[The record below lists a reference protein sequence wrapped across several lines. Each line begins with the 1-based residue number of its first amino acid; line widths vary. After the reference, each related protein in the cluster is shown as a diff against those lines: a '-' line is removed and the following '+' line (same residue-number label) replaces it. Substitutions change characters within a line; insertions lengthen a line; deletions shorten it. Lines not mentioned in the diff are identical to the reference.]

1 MDKLVD
7 AIYKKT
13 LILLAIAGGIWVY
26 GFKFYEKG
34 YFFISGVFMFLFI
47 IVTLSILNNL
57 SKIGFYIKKLEEIEY
72 A

>member
-1 MDKLVD
+1 MDKLID

-34 YFFISGVFMFLFI
+34 YFFISGVFYVFI
-47 IVTLSILNNL
+47 YNSNF
-57 SKIGFYIKKLEEIEY
+57 SYFK
-72 A
+72 